1 MRKKLSLCLYM
12 LLVDVVAC
20 YLVVFPAYAFQVSSS
35 TTGYV
40 RVASQAAVSTMLT
53 AQRAATVA
61 SLATGISASTA
72 GSVAVR
78 LVASSVGWPVLGI
91 IAGMTLAMYL
101 YDQSQVAA
109 IKAAAAPP
117 ASWTIP
123 GFNNTMTGT
132 STMHAADAAFT
143 AAYGG
148 LYDYWVETAYAPY
161 PPAPNAF
168 TCQYVTMGNGWVG
181 PYSLSA
187 PVSAHCV
194 YLHYA
199 SAQYNGTDPS
209 IGSQGSPTSEQIA
222 SYLGTLPANGPNSLE
237 SNTTLVGAQSQPTPS
252 DSTSSLPVPDT
263 GLATTVVP
271 ATSVQPTDLVV
282 NPNANPPTG
291 TVTTKT
297 QTQSTTDT
305 KTTTST
311 TTTNPDGSVT
321 TTSTETGQDTA
332 PVSCA
337 AGNHEQRTFGSIL
350 QDHMDLWKGSGL
362 LSALTLLK
370 TLTWPT
376 AIPTYSL
383 QSNLL
388 GTFTLDFSAWSGML
402 TAIRSLIIAIAGF
415 VAYKIVFV
423 GAR

>member
-1 MRKKLSLCLYM
+1 MRKTLTRALY
-12 LLVDVVAC
+12 LVCVDLIAL
-20 YLVVFPAYAFQVSSS
+20 YLVVLPAYAFQVSSS

-91 IAGMTLAMYL
+91 VAGMTLAMYV
-101 YDQSQVAA
+101 YDQTKVAA
-109 IKAAAAPP
+109 LKTAAAPP
-117 ASWTIP
+117 GLWDIP
-123 GFNNTMTGT
+123 GYVEPAGSTIGACTSVGGPCPFANTTHYILVPSAAGVIGCNPSAAGAVPSGWSGWFSFGNNC
-132 STMHAADAAFT
+132 HAIRGSGSASPVPVQGAAS
-143 AAYGG
+143 
-148 LYDYWVETAYAPY
+148 
-161 PPAPNAF
+161 PATP
-168 TCQYVTMGNGWVG
+168 
-181 PYSLSA
+181 
-187 PVSAHCV
+187 
-194 YLHYA
+194 
-199 SAQYNGTDPS
+199 AQV
-209 IGSQGSPTSEQIA
+209 Q
-222 SYLGTLPANGPNSLE
+222 SYLGNLPASDPLSLE
-237 SNTTLVGAQSQPTPS
+237 SNTQLVGAQSQPTPA
-252 DSTSSLPVPDT
+252 DSTSAVPVPET

-282 NPNANPPTG
+282 NPNVNPPTG

-297 QTQSTTDT
+297 QTQPTTGT
-305 KTTTST
+305 KTTTTT

-337 AGNHEQRTFGSIL
+337 AGNHEPRTFGSIL
-350 QDHMDLWKGSGL
+350 QEHMNLWTGSGL
-362 LSALTLLK
+362 LSALNLLK

-376 AIPTYSL
+376 TIPTYSL

-388 GTFTLDFSAWSGML
+388 GNFTLDFSAWSGML
-402 TAIRSLIIAIAGF
+402 TAIRSIVIAIAGF
-415 VAYKIVFV
+415 VAYRMIFV